1 MKPIAIVGTGCRF
14 PGANNLE
21 AYWHLLKNGVDA
33 IADIPQTR
41 WNIDAFYDP
50 DPNKPGKMNTRWGAF
65 LEDVSL
71 FDADFFA
78 ISPREAERMDPQHRL
93 LMEVTWEA
101 LENAGI
107 SPDILAGSQTGVFIA
122 IGNYDYG
129 LLLRKDISRT
139 DAYDGIGSSFSIA
152 PNRLSYFLNLH
163 GPSIAIDT
171 ACSSSLVALNLA
183 CHSLDRLES
192 SVCLVGG
199 INLIISP
206 ELNIALSKAN
216 MMASD
221 GRCKTFDAKA
231 DGYVRG
237 EGCGVVVLKLLE
249 DAIRDGDTIQAVIKG
264 IAINQDGMSNG
275 LTAPNGPSQQ
285 MLIRQALENA
295 QVSPAQISYLEA
307 HGTGTP
313 LGDPI
318 EIEALKGAL
327 MPGRSPNQSCCI
339 GSVKTNIGHLESAA
353 GIASLIKVVLSLQHQ
368 QIPPSLHLKELNPYI
383 SLAGT
388 PFSIPTEC
396 QVWSVDQET
405 RLAGVSS
412 FSIGGTNCHVIL
424 EEAPLATKPIN
435 DVERPVHLFTLSA
448 KSEKALDEWVQHYE
462 KFLISHP
469 EVELADI
476 CFTGNVGRSHF
487 DYRLAIVCQSTTD
500 LHKQLG
506 LLKSGQPT
514 PGIFRGELSS
524 KKRSNIAFLFTGQG
538 SQYIGMGYELYQT
551 NPTFR
556 QFLEQCDTI
565 LRPYLNC
572 SIISIL
578 FSSVDQPQLHQT
590 EYAQPAL
597 FSLEYALA
605 KLWLSWGIVPDA
617 VIGHSLGEY
626 VAACVAG
633 VFSLE
638 DGLKLVAERG
648 RLMQSLPNDG
658 VMAVV
663 FSNADAIAEMIVPYG
678 DKVVIAGVNSSSN
691 TVISGLKV
699 DVETLLQ
706 QLEAT
711 GIRTK
716 LLNVSQAFHSP
727 RIEPMLTA
735 FAQVAEQVKYA
746 KPKIRL
752 ISNLTGQLAD
762 ESITTSQYWCR
773 HAREAVQF
781 AQGMQT
787 LYNLGIK
794 TFLEIGPSSTLI
806 GMGRQS
812 IVDAST
818 AWLSSLHP
826 HIGEWQQ
833 LLKSLGELY
842 IRGYN
847 INWSGFDQDYQ
858 RSRLSILPN
867 YPFQRRRYWV
877 NDDLENSL
885 QLQPQLL
892 QLWNSLVEAGRDQSY
907 KGVLEYKLPT
917 DSSQNQC
924 MYQLCINYIN
934 IALSNLGAFSQDQAY
949 TLDELIDRLAICP
962 NYKQLVARWLDAL
975 IENGQ
980 LQKQGEYYTNFSPIQ
995 NNHLEELVEEVKNQ
1009 WEGTPQLVEIIQRS
1023 GEHLAEILIG
1033 KEDIRALLFPGGS
1046 VDIMASLYQEA
1057 QFSSYYNA
1065 IAREAVQAVIN
1076 NLSSNTSLRIIEIGA
1091 GTGGTTSW
1099 LLPIL
1104 PEERST
1110 YTFTDVSP
1118 LFLKKATK
1126 KFDKYPFVKYDLL
1139 NIEQLPQNQGYESHS
1154 YDIIV
1159 AANVLHAT
1167 RNLEE
1172 TLQNVKSLL
1181 APGGIL
1187 LAWEVT
1193 QPLLWFDVAFGPLVQ
1208 PIEDEQLR
1216 QNQPFISVSQWQ
1228 KLLESQGFRSVEA
1241 FPESACEA
1249 DVLGQHI
1256 LVAQAPI
1263 DTESSLAA
1271 FTVSTPGKANQQNLS
1286 HNLISQIADLDPEAH
1301 VLLGR
1306 RLRSPLPDVQF
1317 EAYLHQNLFPFIKN
1331 SPAFGGIILPA
1342 SVQLEICLSA
1352 VIETFGI
1359 EAKVLKNISFQE
1371 VLSLTSGETKVIQSI
1386 FSETEKEKFSLRIC
1400 STSATIESKLSQWV
1414 LNCIGEFDNS
1424 PQTIK
1429 QQQQQK
1435 INFAE
1440 VQGRCSE
1447 EVSNVELYQN
1457 YLQQS
1462 LHYEQTALEIQGLW
1476 RKDNE
1481 VLSLLRLQPELAL
1494 TVDNYYIH
1502 PILLDACIQLI
1513 GVDWLKPGIN
1523 VMPENGYVPT
1533 VINEVQFDHKPGANI
1548 WLHLVLRSPHT
1559 SSNELVTA
1567 DLYLFDEDK
1576 QFAASLIGL
1585 HLQPASVHKPELV
1598 RQLET
1603 ALPNHRPEILGHVI
1617 RGEVGKVLNL
1627 STPSEIGD
1635 HKGWFEMGMDSLTAV
1650 EFKNRLEV
1658 ILGQNLPSTITF
1670 DYPNPEALVNY
1681 LLEKIFGCES
1691 SGLTMLEAHN
1701 GNTDQQ
1707 NIAVADAELE
1717 QLSEDELVT
1726 LLAEEL
1732 AQTTEFHRDEYT
1744 S

>member
-1 MKPIAIVGTGCRF
+1 MEPIAIVGIGCRF

-21 AYWHLLKNGVDA
+21 AYWHLLKNGVDT
-33 IADIPQTR
+33 IAEIPQAR
-41 WNIDAFYDP
+41 WDIDAFYDP
-50 DPNKPGKMNTRWGAF
+50 DPNKPGKMNTRWGGF
-65 LEDVSL
+65 LDHVFL
-71 FDADFFA
+71 FDAHFFG

-93 LMEVTWEA
+93 VMEVAWEA
-101 LENAGI
+101 LENAGL

-192 SVCLVGG
+192 NICLVGG
-199 INLIISP
+199 VNLIISP

-237 EGCGVVVLKLLE
+237 EGCGVVVLKRLA
-249 DAIRDGDTIQAVIKG
+249 DAIRDGDTIQAIIKG

-275 LTAPNGPSQQ
+275 LTAPNGLSQQ

-295 QVSPAQISYLEA
+295 QVAPAQISYVEA

-318 EIEALKGAL
+318 EIEALKAAL
-327 MPGRSPNQSCCI
+327 MPGRSPNQRCWI

-353 GIASLIKVVLSLQHQ
+353 GIASFIKVVLSLQHK
-368 QIPPSLHLKELNPYI
+368 QIPPNLHLKVLNPYI
-383 SLAGT
+383 SLVKT
-388 PFSIPTEC
+388 PFCIPTEC
-396 QVWSVDQET
+396 QPWSVDQET

-424 EEAPLATKPIN
+424 EEAPLLTKPTN
-435 DVERPVHLFTLSA
+435 DMERPVHLFTLSA
-448 KSEKALDEWVQHYE
+448 KSEEALDEWVRRYE

-476 CFTGNVGRSHF
+476 CFTGNVGRAHF
-487 DYRLAIVCQSTTD
+487 DRRLAIICQSTTH
-500 LHKQLG
+500 LHEQLSLLTAGKQIPG
-506 LLKSGQPT
+506 IVSGQ
-514 PGIFRGELSS
+514 LSS
-524 KKRSNIAFLFTGQG
+524 KKCPKIAFLFTGQG
-538 SQYIGMGYELYQT
+538 SQHIGMGYQLYQT

-556 QFLEQCDTI
+556 QVLEQCDKI
-565 LRPYLNC
+565 LHHYLGC

-578 FSSVDQPQLHQT
+578 FSSIDRPQLHKT

-597 FSLEYALA
+597 FALEYALA
-605 KLWLSWGIVPDA
+605 KLWLSWGIVPD
-617 VIGHSLGEY
+617 VVMGHSLGEY
-626 VAACVAG
+626 VAACLAG

-658 VMAVV
+658 VMAAV
-663 FSNADAIAEMIVPYG
+663 FTNADMVAKIIAPYG
-678 DKVVIAGVNSSSN
+678 NKVVMAGVNSPSN

-699 DVETLLQ
+699 DVETVLQ
-706 QLEAT
+706 QLEAA
-711 GIRTK
+711 GIKTK
-716 LLNVSQAFHSP
+716 LLDVSQAFHSP
-727 RIEPMLTA
+727 AIEPMLTA
-735 FAQVAEQVKYA
+735 FGQVAEQVKYA

-752 ISNLTGQLAD
+752 ISNLTGQLAN
-762 ESITTSQYWCR
+762 EAITTSQYWCR

-787 LYNLGIK
+787 LHNLGIK
-794 TFLEIGPSSTLI
+794 IFLEIGPSSTLI

-812 IVDAST
+812 ILEASSV
-818 AWLSSLHP
+818 WLPSLHP
-826 HIGEWQQ
+826 QNGEWQQ
-833 LLKSLGELY
+833 LLNSLGELY
-842 IRGYN
+842 IRGYK
-847 INWSGFDQDYQ
+847 INWLGFDQDYH

-867 YPFQRRRYWV
+867 YPFQRQRYWIED
-877 NDDLENSL
+877 NLENSF

-917 DSSQNQC
+917 GQRQNQC

-934 IALSNLGAFSQDQAY
+934 LALRNLGAFSQDKAY
-949 TLDELIDRLAICP
+949 TLDELVDRLAICSS
-962 NYKQLVARWLDAL
+962 YQQLVARWLDVL

-980 LQKQGEYYTNFSPIQ
+980 LQKHGEYYTNFSPIQ
-995 NNHLEELVEEVKNQ
+995 SNNLKELVEEVRNQ

-1033 KEDIRALLFPGGS
+1033 QEDIRALLFPGGS
-1046 VDIMASLYQEA
+1046 LDIMASLYQET

-1065 IAREAVQAVIN
+1065 IAREAIQAVIKT
-1076 NLSSNTSLRIIEIGA
+1076 LSSNTSLRIIEIGA

-1104 PEERST
+1104 PEHRST
-1110 YTFTDVSP
+1110 YTFTDVST
-1118 LFLKKATK
+1118 LFLNKATK
-1126 KFDKYPFVKYDLL
+1126 KFHKYSFVKYGLL

-1154 YDIIV
+1154 YDIVV

-1187 LAWEVT
+1187 LVWEVT

-1228 KLLESQGFRSVEA
+1228 KLLKSQSFSQVEA
-1241 FPESACEA
+1241 FPESGFDAE
-1249 DVLGQHI
+1249 VLGQHI

-1263 DTESSLAA
+1263 STESSLAA
-1271 FTVSTPGKANQQNLS
+1271 FTVPIPVKANQKKSRN
-1286 HNLISQIADLDPEAH
+1286 NIVSQIADLAPDVH
-1301 VLLGR
+1301 VLLGH
-1306 RLRSPLPDVQF
+1306 RLRSALPDVQF
-1317 EAYLHQNLFPFIKN
+1317 EAYLNKDLFPLIKK

-1352 VIETFGI
+1352 VIETFGV
-1359 EAKVLKNISFQE
+1359 EAKVFKNIVFQE
-1371 VLSLTSGETKVIQSI
+1371 ILSLPEGETKVIQSI
-1386 FSETEKEKFSLRIC
+1386 LSQTEKEKFSFRMY
-1400 STSATIESKLSQWV
+1400 SASATVESKLSRWL

-1424 PQTIK
+1424 FQTIK
-1429 QQQQQK
+1429 KRQK
-1435 INFAE
+1435 LKMSFEEI
-1440 VQGRCSE
+1440 QGRCLE
-1447 EVSNVELYQN
+1447 EISNVEFYQN
-1457 YLQQS
+1457 YLRQS
-1462 LHYEQTALEIQGLW
+1462 LQYEEIALEIQPLW

-1481 VLSLLRLQPELAL
+1481 VLLLLRLQPELAA

-1502 PILLDACIQLI
+1502 PTLLDACIQLV
-1513 GVDWLKPGIN
+1513 GVDWSKPGN
-1523 VMPENGYVPT
+1523 HVMAENGYIPT

-1559 SSNELVTA
+1559 SSNESVTA
-1567 DLYLFDEDK
+1567 DLHLFDEDK
-1576 QFAASLIGL
+1576 QFAVSLIGL
-1585 HLQPASVHKPELV
+1585 HLQPAGTQKTELF
-1598 RQLET
+1598 RQLEA
-1603 ALPNHRPEILGHVI
+1603 ALPSHRSEILGRAI
-1617 RGEVGKVLNL
+1617 RAEVAKVLNL
-1627 STPSEIGD
+1627 STPSEIGE

-1658 ILGQNLPSTITF
+1658 SLGQRLPSTLTF
-1670 DYPNPEALVNY
+1670 DYPNTEALIHY
-1681 LLEKIFGCES
+1681 LIKKILNCDS
-1691 SGLTMLEAHN
+1691 SPVAMLEPQSA
-1701 GNTDQQ
+1701 NTDQQ
-1707 NIAVADAELE
+1707 NIVIADAEIE

-1732 AQTTEFHRDEYT
+1732 AHPTEIN
-1744 S
+1744 